1 MTKRKESKYK
11 INRRL
16 GVNLWGRP
24 KSPVNVRDYRPGEHG
39 QRRRK
44 SSDYGTQLMAKQML
58 KGYYGNITER
68 QFRGYYK
75 KAARVHGDTSENLI
89 GLLERRLDAV
99 VYRMKFVPTVF
110 SARQFV
116 NHGHVKVNGKRVN
129 IPSYLVEEGDVIE
142 VKSKSCDMP
151 LVLEAVGSTERD
163 IPEYVN
169 VDFQKMRGT
178 FLRTPQLAD
187 VPYPVRMEPN
197 LVIEFYSR

>member
-1 MTKRKESKYK
+1 MTKRLESKYK

-75 KAARVHGDTSENLI
+75 KAVRFRGDTSENLI

-142 VKSKSCDMP
+142 VKKKSRDMP